1 MKKSKYFGLHFLIL
15 LVFFTI
21 TACKVNYSFSGA
33 SISTEVKTVTVQFF
47 PNRARLVNPTL
58 SQQFTDALM
67 DKVKGQTS
75 LIFMENGGDVTFEG
89 EITDY
94 KTNYLAVTAQEIS
107 AMTRFTIAIR
117 IKYTNNIDEGQDF
130 DRIFTRY
137 KDYDSTLD
145 LSDVEEDLVTSI
157 IEDIT
162 EDAFNAAFVNW

>member
-117 IKYTNNIDEGQDF
+117 IKYTNIIDEGQDF

-145 LSDVEEDLVTSI
+145 LSDVEEDLVTAI

>member
-1 MKKSKYFGLHFLIL
+1 MKKSKNIVIHFLFL
-15 LVFFTI
+15 LVFTTV

-67 DKVKGQTS
+67 DKIKGQTN

-145 LSDVEEDLVTSI
+145 LSDVEEDLVTAI
-157 IEDIT
+157 IDDIT
-162 EDAFNAAFVNW
+162 EDSFNAAFVNW

>member
-15 LVFFTI
+15 LVFFTV
-21 TACKVNYSFSGA
+21 TACKVKYSFSGA

-117 IKYTNNIDEGQDF
+117 IKYTNIIDEGQDF

-145 LSDVEEDLVTSI
+145 LSDVEEDLVTAI

>member
-15 LVFFTI
+15 LVFFTV
-21 TACKVNYSFSGA
+21 TACKVKYSFSGA

-117 IKYTNNIDEGQDF
+117 IKYTNIIDEGQDF

-145 LSDVEEDLVTSI
+145 LSDVEEDLVTAI

-162 EDAFNAAFVNW
+162 VDAFNAAFVNW